1 MTVGRNGRGKAA
13 LARLVRRAQNGD
25 RAAFDELYRRTAQAQ
40 FYLMAAKVGDDVA
53 TDLLQ
58 ELYLIAWRNIAQ
70 IRPDAVLGYLGA
82 TGRNL
87 CRQHLERISG
97 PSRPVP
103 LDADALESA
112 HETGDRIAP
121 NDVGRDP
128 ATVIGARDERARLAR
143 ALRDELTDFERTCVV
158 MRYYQGA
165 KIDEIAEALESSRNT
180 VKRTLSRA
188 LLTLRTKMGLAP
200 WGALGLSDALA
211 DAVESRMAA
220 GARALERRRPWLS
233 LATGAVGAATVGV
246 TAGAIAFAV
255 MAPPAAPAP
264 EPESVT
270 IEEAAVPAAS
280 SAEIDTAA
288 PHLESVRVE
297 DGLTVLRFTDESG
310 VRDVWCVG
318 ADGAEH
324 RAVSHEPHPSEP
336 PYSTWRFDLA
346 TGTYEA
352 HALDNEGNEAVGEI
366 TTEIYPADP
375 APWQPEA

>member
-1 MTVGRNGRGKAA
+1 MAQ
-13 LARLVRRAQNGD
+13 LVQQAQSGD

-40 FYLMAAKVGDDVA
+40 FYLMAAKVGDDAA

-112 HETGDRIAP
+112 HETGGHIAP

-128 ATVIGARDERARLAR
+128 AAVIGARDEQARLAR
-143 ALRDELTDFERTCVV
+143 ALRDELTDFERACVV

-200 WGALGLSDALA
+200 WGALGLSG
-211 DAVESRMAA
+211 AVPDVVEARMAA

-233 LATGAVGAATVGV
+233 LATGAVGVATVGV

-255 MAPPAAPAP
+255 LLPTPDAAAEP
-264 EPESVT
+264 EPNAEPVA
-270 IEEAAVPAAS
+270 IEESAVPTAS
-280 SAEIDTAA
+280 PTAGDAQA
-288 PHLESVRVE
+288 PILESVRVE
-297 DGLTVLRFTDESG
+297 GEATVLRLADESD
-310 VRDVWCVG
+310 VREVWCVG
-318 ADGAEH
+318 ADGTVYRPA
-324 RAVSHEPHPSEP
+324 SHEPHPNDP
-336 PYSTWRFDLA
+336 QRSTWRFDLP

-352 HALDNEGNEAVGEI
+352 HAIDNEGNEATGEI
-366 TTEIYPADP
+366 TCEIYSDDP
-375 APWQPEA
+375 VSVGSNS

>member
-1 MTVGRNGRGKAA
+1 MARNQRDREA
-13 LARLVRRAQNGD
+13 LAQLVMRAQAGD
-25 RAAFDELYRRTAQAQ
+25 RAAFEELYRRTAQAQ
-40 FYLMAAKVGDDVA
+40 FYLIAAKIGYEAAADV
-53 TDLLQ
+53 LQ
-58 ELYLIAWRNIAQ
+58 EQYLIVWRNIQ
-70 IRPDAVLGYLGA
+70 DVKPTAVLGYLGSV
-82 TGRNL
+82 GRNL

-97 PSRPVP
+97 PRRTVP
-103 LDADALESA
+103 LDADALEGA
-112 HETGDRIAP
+112 DDAP
-121 NDVGRDP
+121 DEVATALYDTSVDP
-128 ATVIGARDERARLAR
+128 ANVVTAADERARLAR

-200 WGALGLSDALA
+200 WGALGLSGALA

-297 DGLTVLRFTDESG
+297 DNLTVLRFTDESG

-318 ADGAEH
+318 ADGTEH
-324 RAVSHEPHPSEP
+324 RAVSHEPHPSDP
-336 PYSTWRFDLA
+336 PCSTWRFDLA